1 MSAQDVTN
9 HLNTLAS
16 DAPSAKKGW
25 GIRALHSF
33 ANDQFGLEFLTIFL
47 FALPPLF
54 FVGAGFSLGAN
65 NESFMPL
72 LIVAVSWGG
81 IGAVFRLALHKMAQR
96 YSSYH
101 QQWDEI
107 LKAAQSISAH
117 NLQHKDVIK
126 RVVQLID
133 DPRPTYRWTAKLL
146 TLMQQW
152 RNEEEHAAQER
163 RKQQTIELLTD
174 TDHIAIVTL
183 DGREEEQADARHSS
197 VLHKEA

>member
-1 MSAQDVTN
+1 MFFLMGVVSSVGCGAI
-9 HLNTLAS
+9 LKLA
-16 DAPSAKKGW
+16 
-25 GIRALHSF
+25 R
-33 ANDQFGLEFLTIFL
+33 N
-47 FALPPLF
+47 
-54 FVGAGFSLGAN
+54 
-65 NESFMPL
+65 
-72 LIVAVSWGG
+72 
-81 IGAVFRLALHKMAQR
+81 KMAR
-96 YSSYH
+96 HYSSSH
-101 QQWDEI
+101 RQWDEI

-152 RNEEEHAAQER
+152 GNEEEHAAQER